1 MTLPIE
7 NITSLI
13 PQKYPFVMVDKLLYI
28 DETSARSSFYIK
40 GDNVFVKN
48 GFFTEGGLLENM
60 AQTAALKAGYNSDAA
75 NKPINSGYIGSV
87 RNLEIFSLPRVN
99 HELLTEMV
107 IENQVF
113 DVIVFQGKVWHN
125 DKLLAQ
131 CEMKVFPG
139 IRKKN

>member
-75 NKPINSGYIGSV
+75 NKPIN
-87 RNLEIFSLPRVN
+87 
-99 HELLTEMV
+99 
-107 IENQVF
+107 
-113 DVIVFQGKVWHN
+113 
-125 DKLLAQ
+125 
-131 CEMKVFPG
+131 
-139 IRKKN
+139 